1 MERSAYNRVR
11 VIVSLIAIV
20 IYCVRVYPVQ
30 TITFFIIAL
39 ITYLIW
45 NFLNKQSKIGIAN
58 QGDERRRL
66 YALDTAKLYLSP
78 YDDIWKNL
86 RLSNKFCTLR
96 LTYNQEIEGT
106 EKTSAGRPYRK
117 FKIISSR
124 VHPMNDLWDMFCLNF
139 KHNTSYV
146 SLIEDCQ
153 VFNVVIEEKI
163 IGVNGQNDPPL
174 PKMNYSSNEK
184 EDIVLQNVEKVDIN
198 NASELEIT
206 SLPGISIVIAK
217 KILRKREEI
226 SGFKNMEELF
236 AFLNL
241 KPHIENQVKQ
251 LICIKPK
258 EGSLKIERYTE
269 RRVDF

>member
-1 MERSAYNRVR
+1 MNRSVLNQVR
-11 VIVSLIAIV
+11 MIIALIMIV
-20 IYCVRVYPVQ
+20 IYCARVYPVQ
-30 TITFFIIAL
+30 TIIFFIIAL
-39 ITYLIW
+39 IIYLIW
-45 NFLNKQSKIGIAN
+45 NALNQQSKIGIAN

-66 YALDTAKLYLSP
+66 YALNAAKLYLSP

-96 LTYNQEIEGT
+96 LTYNQGIEGT

-124 VHPMNDLWDMFCLNF
+124 VHSMSDLWDMFCLNF
-139 KHNTSYV
+139 KHNTSYDGLV
-146 SLIEDCQ
+146 EDCQ
-153 VFNVVIEEKI
+153 AFNTVIDEKI
-163 IGVNGQNDPPL
+163 IGIDEQQNVPQINHSTN
-174 PKMNYSSNEK
+174 KK
-184 EDIVLQNVEKVDIN
+184 VDIVLQDVEKIDIN

-217 KILRKREEI
+217 KIIRKREEI
-226 SGFKNMEELF
+226 NGFKNMDEVF